1 MFNRFTDVARRVV
14 TEAAKQARREVTEEH
29 LLLALLD
36 QEGTRSAR
44 LLEEAGVTADKV
56 DAAFRTSERKGGL
69 SDAEATA
76 MLRELGIDVDEVVA
90 TVERALGEGALTPP
104 SKDHRFGPAAKD
116 VLRGALTQAKSLRAR
131 ELGDEH
137 LLLALAAHEGVAG
150 QLLATHGLS
159 YLDVRTRL
167 HTPT

>member
-14 TEAAKQARREVTEEH
+14 AEAAKQARREVTEEH

-36 QEGTRSAR
+36 QEGTTSAR
-44 LLEEAGVTADKV
+44 LLSEAGVTADKV
-56 DAAFRTSERKGGL
+56 DAAFRTAERKGGL

-90 TVERALGEGALTPP
+90 TVERALGQGVLTPP
-104 SKDHRFGPAAKD
+104 AREHSFGDAATD
-116 VLRGALTQAKSLRAR
+116 VLRAALSQAKSLRDR

-137 LLLALAAHEGVAG
+137 LLLALAAHDGVAG
-150 QLLATHGLS
+150 QLLAAHGLS
-159 YLDVRTRL
+159 YLDVRARL
-167 HTPT
+167 KKRA